1 MMDKD
6 QMIRALK
13 DIGAFILIC
22 ALGWLLINM
31 FYGCK
36 SVPAQVVDNS
46 TVTTEVTRTEYAP
59 DGTVSAVEVQKEVV
73 QSDVV
78 TESAAAVKAKKKGF
92 PWICIVIIMAC
103 AVTACIIPFEYIRR
117 KI

>member
-22 ALGWLLINM
+22 ALGWVLINM
-31 FYGCK
+31 FSGCK

-46 TVTTEVTRTEYAP
+46 TVTTETTRTEYAP
-59 DGTVSAVEVQKEVV
+59 DGTVSAVEVHKEVV
-73 QSDVV
+73 KSDVV
-78 TESAAAVKAKKKGF
+78 TEVTKPEKKSGF
-92 PWICIVIIMAC
+92 PWVRIVLIIVLVISAC
-103 AVTACIIPFEYIRR
+103 VIPFEYIRR
-117 KI
+117 KNL

>member
-1 MMDKD
+1 MDKD

-31 FYGCK
+31 FSGCK

-46 TVTTEVTRTEYAP
+46 TVTTETTRTEYAP
-59 DGTVSAVEVQKEVV
+59 DGSVLAIEVQKEVV

-78 TESAAAVKAKKKGF
+78 VEPNGVKEKKKRSV
-92 PWICIVIIMAC
+92 PWWLPVFLVLGVAGGSWYFFKNL
-103 AVTACIIPFEYIRR
+103 PR